1 MLNVRSCNAP
11 ISLRPGRAA
20 VAVLTLSALA
30 AACPL
35 AQAQVLS
42 SAWSQPDGD
51 RWMYPFNGTP
61 GSRISAPTFATPN
74 LPEFDNRDGQFILLF
89 TTTGRVPT
97 GLPVSSYRIISAR
110 VTATVANDRQFFYDP
125 TFDAVNTY
133 RDEGNPLYTPDGDV
147 GRPIEIYP
155 VGYRDGFSL
164 ANFTETSPYNFVGNP
179 YIDASDIR
187 VAFAAAV
194 SETGTATD
202 ISNNVRDGFEVTPLA
217 IGQTNL
223 APGAAVPLDT
233 TFTFDLA
240 VCSAQTQ
247 RYFAEAFAAG
257 RLNLVISSLHG
268 ATFDPDIGPG
278 DPLYPDFYTRENPI
292 AAFFGLA
299 PTLELVVRVGSAGD
313 YNGDGIRD
321 FFDVQAFLADLSN
334 QNPRADLVPDCSFDF
349 FDVQRFLSEFS
360 Q

>member
-1 MLNVRSCNAP
+1 MVKSCARSLTC
-11 ISLRPGRAA
+11 AA
-20 VAVLTLSALA
+20 FVALA
-30 AACPL
+30 PFAG
-35 AQAQVLS
+35 AQVIET
-42 SAWSQPDGD
+42 AWNQPDGD

-97 GLPVSSYRIISAR
+97 GLPLSSYRVISAR

-133 RDEGNPLYTPDGDV
+133 RDENDPLYTSDNDI

-164 ANFTETSPYNFVGNP
+164 ANFTETSPYNVVGNP
-179 YIDASDIR
+179 FIDASDIR

-194 SETGTATD
+194 DANGNAID
-202 ISNNVRDGFEVTPLA
+202 ISNNVRDGFEVSSLA
-217 IGQTNL
+217 IGL
-223 APGAAVPLDT
+223 ADLPAGALVPADT
-233 TFTFDLA
+233 TFTFDLTL
-240 VCSAQTQ
+240 CNPQTQ
-247 RYFAEAFAAG
+247 RYFAEALTAG
-257 RLNLVISSLHG
+257 KLNLVISSLHG

-278 DPLYPDFYTRENPI
+278 DPLYPDFYTRDNPI

-299 PTLELVVRVGSAGD
+299 PTLELVIRVGSAGD
-313 YNGDGIRD
+313 YNADGIRD